1 MIDRKEL
8 NQELT
13 KKEQFIQNLEKR
25 LEEFEKK
32 DSEKV

>member
-1 MIDRKEL
+1 MIERKEL